1 MSMWPSEVAQLCKEY
16 TGKVYIRRQRINAA
30 GYTSDHVYFGHGSPL
45 YYVMDE
51 DCIWE
56 DYIRASDR
64 EDAIAQVRERY
75 PLAKIKR

>member
-1 MSMWPSEVAQLCKEY
+1 MDTKELCANF
-16 TGKVYIRRQRINAA
+16 TGRVYIQRQRINQGGYIA
-30 GYTSDHVYFGHGSPL
+30 GGVYFGHGDPL

-64 EDAIAQVRERY
+64 ADAIEIVRKRY
-75 PLAKIKR
+75 PLAQIRR

>member
-1 MSMWPSEVAQLCKEY
+1 MDTKELCANF
-16 TGKVYIRRQRINAA
+16 TGRVYIQRQKINKGGYIA
-30 GYTSDHVYFGHGSPL
+30 GGIYFGHGDPL

-64 EDAIAQVRERY
+64 ADAIEIVRKRY
-75 PLAKIKR
+75 PLAQIRR

>member
-16 TGKVYIRRQRINAA
+16 TGKVYVQKQRVNAGGYIA
-30 GYTSDHVYFGHGSPL
+30 GGVYFGCGDPL

-64 EDAIAQVRERY
+64 ADAIEIVRKRY
-75 PLAKIKR
+75 PLAQIRR

>member
-1 MSMWPSEVAQLCKEY
+1 MSMSSYEVAQLCKEY
-16 TGKVYIRRQRINAA
+16 TGKVYIQKQRINNGGYIA
-30 GYTSDHVYFGHGSPL
+30 GGIYFGCGNPL

-64 EDAIAQVRERY
+64 ADAVEQIRQRY
-75 PLAKIKR
+75 PLAQIKR

>member
-1 MSMWPSEVAQLCKEY
+1 MDTKQLCAEY
-16 TGKVYIRRQRINAA
+16 TGRVYIRKERINAGGYIA
-30 GYTSDHVYFGHGSPL
+30 GGIYFGQGAPL

-64 EDAIAQVRERY
+64 ADAIEQMRRFYPNAQ
-75 PLAKIKR
+75 IKR